1 MLLRAISKALFLIFS
16 RLDLMTPQN
25 AKALPLK
32 TLRGSEQILRLAP
45 YEENLEERV
54 NVPNLH
60 LLK

>member
-1 MLLRAISKALFLIFS
+1 
-16 RLDLMTPQN
+16 MTPQN